1 MFLPVPRERQ
11 LPDQPW
17 HFLTSAASSLG
28 ALLPLQVPVF
38 QSGDDPLVMW
48 GGAHPALGRLLR
60 LSRGWAKKVRCS
72 LASDFLL
79 MAADFCYRI

>member
-48 GGAHPALGRLLR
+48 GGAPSSRQAPPLVQGMGKEGSLLF
-60 LSRGWAKKVRCS
+60 G
-72 LASDFLL
+72 F
-79 MAADFCYRI
+79 